1 MSSELNHILQQ
12 AALGKMSRRAFI
24 GRAGALGMSA
34 AMAGTLLTTAAYA
47 EDAPV
52 KGGIIKAGVQGGQS
66 TDTLDPAVAA
76 SPAPFLINSTWGET
90 LVEVNGANEI
100 SYRLAEAVSSNADA
114 TVWKF
119 KIRKG
124 VKYHNGAEMTPDD
137 VVATLKRHTDEKSKS
152 GALGIVKGIKEMKA
166 EGDTVT
172 LTLAGANADLAY
184 LMADY
189 HLIIQP
195 GGGVADPSA
204 GIGTGPYKI
213 SSFDPGVRAT
223 FDKHADYW
231 DKDRGH
237 ADGVEI
243 LVINDNTARTA
254 ALQSGQVHMI
264 DRVDPKIVELLKG
277 VSGVSIKSSAGRG
290 HYVFIMECNKPPF
303 DNADLR
309 MALKLSINRKEMVDK
324 ILGGLGSVGNDFPI
338 NAAYPL
344 FDETIPQ
351 REYDAAAATAA
362 YKKSGHDG
370 SPILLQVAP
379 GAFPG
384 AVEAAQLFA
393 ASANAAGIPLQV
405 KLEPDD
411 GYWTNVWNVA
421 PFCASYWGGRPVQ
434 DQMYSTA
441 YQSTADWND
450 TKFVNKRFD
459 ELLLAARGNLDT
471 TKRKA
476 QYSEMATLVR
486 DTGGAIVPM
495 FNDWVEAVSDTVGGW
510 STDANQELMN
520 GKALQKCWLKA

>member
-204 GIGTGPYKI
+204 GIGTGPYKMPTI
-213 SSFDPGVRAT
+213 GT
-223 FDKHADYW
+223 
-231 DKDRGH
+231 
-237 ADGVEI
+237 
-243 LVINDNTARTA
+243 
-254 ALQSGQVHMI
+254 
-264 DRVDPKIVELLKG
+264 KI
-277 VSGVSIKSSAGRG
+277 
-290 HYVFIMECNKPPF
+290 
-303 DNADLR
+303 
-309 MALKLSINRKEMVDK
+309 
-324 ILGGLGSVGNDFPI
+324 
-338 NAAYPL
+338 
-344 FDETIPQ
+344 
-351 REYDAAAATAA
+351 AAT
-362 YKKSGHDG
+362 
-370 SPILLQVAP
+370 PM
-379 GAFPG
+379 
-384 AVEAAQLFA
+384 
-393 ASANAAGIPLQV
+393 ASR
-405 KLEPDD
+405 
-411 GYWTNVWNVA
+411 
-421 PFCASYWGGRPVQ
+421 S
-434 DQMYSTA
+434 S
-441 YQSTADWND
+441 
-450 TKFVNKRFD
+450 
-459 ELLLAARGNLDT
+459 
-471 TKRKA
+471 
-476 QYSEMATLVR
+476 
-486 DTGGAIVPM
+486 
-495 FNDWVEAVSDTVGGW
+495 
-510 STDANQELMN
+510 
-520 GKALQKCWLKA
+520 